1 MTEVAIAVDIGG
13 THIKAALIDIAGRVH
28 HAQRLS
34 TGVERGS
41 SAVQETILGVVR
53 TLGTAA
59 RERGLTP
66 VGCGIVLPGVIDEQA
81 GVLEWAPNLDLHD
94 VPLRDLVANR
104 VGLPTALGHDVRAG
118 ALAEARRGA
127 GQGTDRMFFLAIGTG
142 IAGAFA
148 VNGRIDPGAH
158 GASGEIGHV
167 VIRSGPD
174 AAPCPCGGRG
184 CLERYA
190 SAAAVGRA
198 YGDPEVDAAEV
209 VRRAQ
214 SGDEHASRVWH
225 TAVGALA
232 DGILIGVALFDPAVA
247 VLGGGLARAGTFLLD
262 PLEKELT
269 QRRTFHRLPRLALAQ
284 LGDEAGC
291 HGAALLA
298 FDALGTSRPAADAGL
313 ARLPGQGHG

>member
-1 MTEVAIAVDIGG
+1 MTDVAIAVDIGG
-13 THIKAALIDIAGRVH
+13 THIKAALIDRAGQVH
-28 HAQRLS
+28 HAQRHP
-34 TGVERGS
+34 TGAERGPA
-41 SAVQETILGVVR
+41 AVSENILSVAPS
-53 TLGTAA
+53 LALTA
-59 RERGLTP
+59 RDLGLTP

-127 GQGTDRMFFLAIGTG
+127 GQGTDRMLFLAIGTG

-198 YGDPEVDAAEV
+198 YGDPAVDAAEV
-209 VRRAQ
+209 VRRAR
-214 SGDEHASRVWH
+214 SGEDHASRVWH
-225 TAVGALA
+225 EAVGALA
-232 DGILIGVALFDPAVA
+232 DGILIGVALYDPAVA
-247 VLGGGLARAGTFLLD
+247 VLGGGLARAGTFLVD

-298 FDALGTSRPAADAGL
+298 FDALGPAADAGL